1 MAKSSITKKRTVS
14 IHGILDI
21 AKEDNQIFVQIEDSD
36 EVKSLA
42 EILQEFDNCE
52 VSLSVNESIDLA

>member
-1 MAKSSITKKRTVS
+1 MAKANITKKKS
-14 IHGILDI
+14 ISVHGILDI

-52 VSLSVNESIDLA
+52 VSLFVNESIDLA